1 MLGAT
6 QTSLRNR
13 ENRINLKQIVC
24 NGINKLMMMMV
35 MMVYRKKIYMG
46 KNSQSYKNYFC
57 YQR

>member
-6 QTSLRNR
+6 QTSLFL
-13 ENRINLKQIVC
+13 RINLKQIVC

-57 YQR
+57 YKR